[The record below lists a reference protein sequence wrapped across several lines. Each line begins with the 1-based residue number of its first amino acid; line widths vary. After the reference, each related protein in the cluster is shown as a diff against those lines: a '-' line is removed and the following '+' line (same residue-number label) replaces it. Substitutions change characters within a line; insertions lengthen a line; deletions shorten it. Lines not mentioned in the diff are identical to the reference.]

1 MSKVK
6 MGASTQVKVEKFVS
20 LKIEQVN
27 KDNELFSFNS
37 QELEISDLT
46 NEKVALI
53 FGAKFFEV
61 IQFYKQTKQKM
72 FVNGSEFR
80 PSKPFFLYVT
90 IDGKDYNIDEFT
102 NFFAMDKQS
111 LKLGAIS
118 EKNDKVNLGRYDV
131 LILRILQILRGANEQ
146 SLLLPNNTIEQVKMF
161 VANNVKLIA

>member
-1 MSKVK
+1 MSKSK
-6 MGASTQVKVEKFVS
+6 AGAPTQVKVEKFVS

-27 KDNELFSFNS
+27 KNNELFSFNS
-37 QELEISDLT
+37 QAIEVSQLT
-46 NEKVALI
+46 NEKTSLI

-90 IDGKDYNIDEFT
+90 IDDKDYSIDEFT
-102 NFFAMDKQS
+102 SFFAMDKQS
-111 LKLGAIS
+111 LKLGTIGV
-118 EKNDKVNLGRYDV
+118 KNDKVNTGRYDV

-146 SLLLPNNTIEQVKMF
+146 SLLLPNNTIESVKTF
-161 VANNVKLIA
+161 VSSNVKLIA

>member
-1 MSKVK
+1 MSKTKV
-6 MGASTQVKVEKFVS
+6 GAPTQVKVEKFVS

-27 KDNELFSFNS
+27 KENELFSFNS
-37 QELEISDLT
+37 QEVEVSELT
-46 NEKVALI
+46 NEKTAII

-61 IQFYKQTKQKM
+61 IQYYKQTKQKM

-102 NFFAMDKQS
+102 NFFSMDKQS
-111 LKLGAIS
+111 LKLGTIGV
-118 EKNDKVNLGRYDV
+118 KNDKVNLGRYDV

-146 SLLLPNNTIEQVKMF
+146 KLLIDNNTIDAIKNN
-161 VANNVKLIA
+161 VANSVKLLA